1 MKRIRW
7 YDHITINIYWLG
19 LNMASGSLTPIIL
32 PFLVQ
37 TFVGEAT
44 KNTALGALRSAGLIV
59 AILVQPAAGLLSDR
73 STSRWGRRRPFIFVG
88 TMLDI
93 LFLVCIGFSGNYWM
107 LFASVLLLQFS
118 SNVAHGALQGLI
130 PDLVPEDQRGRSSG
144 VKAIMELL
152 PVVLTAFTVA
162 KLVGAGQVWMALLVV
177 IGSLL
182 VTMLITVLAVH
193 EEPLR
198 EPVEKPLRPLLAR
211 VAMLT
216 LIFVVVTTVFGGMV
230 GFVGRLL
237 SGRGVVQLVAVA
249 VAGLVAMAGA
259 IVFGVWGSAQVGI
272 GEGAQRYPSFVWWV
286 INRLLYLAAV
296 GSIQSFAQYYIQH
309 TLGLTKEQAAD
320 MTGSLMMIVGIFTL
334 LSALP
339 SGYLAD
345 KFGRKRWVALT
356 GVVAAAGT
364 ALLLV
369 STSTTM
375 VMVSGCI
382 IGLSAGAFMTTN
394 WALGTDLVPS
404 EEAGRY
410 LGISNL
416 AGAGAGVVG
425 AGIGGPMADFFNS
438 YRPGLGYLVVFAIYG
453 AIFLLSSLVLVKVRE
468 PAIGR
473 AA

>member
-1 MKRIRW
+1 
-7 YDHITINIYWLG
+7 
-19 LNMASGSLTPIIL
+19 
-32 PFLVQ
+32 
-37 TFVGEAT
+37 
-44 KNTALGALRSAGLIV
+44 
-59 AILVQPAAGLLSDR
+59 
-73 STSRWGRRRPFIFVG
+73 
-88 TMLDI
+88 
-93 LFLVCIGFSGNYWM
+93 
-107 LFASVLLLQFS
+107 
-118 SNVAHGALQGLI
+118 
-130 PDLVPEDQRGRSSG
+130 
-144 VKAIMELL
+144 
-152 PVVLTAFTVA
+152 
-162 KLVGAGQVWMALLVV
+162 
-177 IGSLL
+177 
-182 VTMLITVLAVH
+182 
-193 EEPLR
+193 
-198 EPVEKPLRPLLAR
+198 
-211 VAMLT
+211 
-216 LIFVVVTTVFGGMV
+216 VVVTTVFGGMV

-356 GVVAAAGT
+356 GVVAAVGT